1 MLVSIT
7 STEKM
12 PKTKSVNKIEELL
25 TLAHDVRINDL
36 AKSIELAEAAL
47 QLSREENLVALVAKC
62 LSQLSLYCMITGK
75 IEKSTAYSNEALIY
89 YESLGDE
96 KGIAN
101 VKYTIAGVHY
111 KTNNYHLGLIYFVD
125 ALKIFKKY
133 DDYFNQSRAEKSIG
147 TIYEYIGDDVNAYS
161 FYKRAIR
168 NAKLIHDTNLESNV
182 YNNLSGLL
190 LKAKRYKFA
199 MDLIERSIALKTASN
214 DVRGSAF
221 AYYGKGKV
229 YLKLN
234 DFENAYY
241 YLNLALEIHEK
252 MGDVMGVSMVCNKM
266 GQLYYNNDDFDNAL
280 FYANKGLGI
289 AKFQNIT
296 MINIK
301 LYKLFY
307 LVNKKLNNSALALEY
322 LELFDE
328 EKAAV
333 LNSQTINVIENY
345 DLLLKMKKLEQDA
358 QLEKERQELLNKK
371 NEDELN
377 AMRSR
382 QDFLSVMS
390 HEIRTPLNAITTIIP
405 LLNEQVSEE
414 GQSLIENLKFASNN
428 LINIVNDVL
437 NFSKLD
443 SNKEKLL
450 FTPVSIEKTTLNIV
464 NIYNKVAIDKG
475 ISLLLNIDID
485 SKSNYLIDE
494 TKYTQVLNNLISN
507 AIKFTDKGS
516 VKLNISKIKSDEKFD
531 YILFEI
537 IDTGE
542 GIKKENLKEIFVSFS
557 QIKPVLTRKQGGT
570 GLGLAIVKKILEL
583 FSSDIKVK
591 SQMGIGSTFYFKLKL
606 ERTTQKVPTMEQD
619 FTKLINKEV
628 LLVEDTAI
636 NAMLMKKLLQKWGIL
651 VDHVENGKLAVE
663 AVNLK
668 KYDIILMDIHMPE
681 MNGYEAT
688 KIIKSTQNLN
698 LNTPVLAL
706 TADTLTE
713 SEQDNITY
721 FNGVLWKPFEIDKL
735 YNALNKELK

>member
-1 MLVSIT
+1 MAT
-7 STEKM
+7 SELEK
-12 PKTKSVNKIEELL
+12 SIEELL
-25 TLAHDVRINDL
+25 LHAHEVRINNL
-36 AKSIELAEAAL
+36 AKSIDLGEKAL
-47 QLSREENLVALVAKC
+47 QLSRKENFLPLVAKC
-62 LSQLSLYCMITGK
+62 LSQLSLYYMITGK
-75 IEKSTAYSNEALIY
+75 IEKSIAYSNEALVY
-89 YESLGDE
+89 FEALKDE
-96 KGIAN
+96 MGIAH

-125 ALKIFKKY
+125 ALKIYKKY
-133 DDYFNQSRAEKSIG
+133 DDFFNQSRAEKSIG
-147 TIYEYIGDDVNAYS
+147 TIYEYIGDDVNAFS
-161 FYKRAIR
+161 FYKRAIK
-168 NAKLIHDTNLESNV
+168 NAKQIHDTNLESNV

-190 LKAKRYKFA
+190 LKSKKYKYA
-199 MDLIERSIALKTASN
+199 MDLIEKSIALKTESK

-234 DFENAYY
+234 DFENALYFFQK
-241 YLNLALEIHEK
+241 ALEIHKE

-266 GQLYYNNDDFDNAL
+266 GQLYYNYDDLDNAL
-280 FYANKGLGI
+280 FYANEGIKI

-307 LVNKKLNNSALALEY
+307 LIYKRLNNSELALKY
-322 LELFDE
+322 LELFDG

-358 QLEKERQELLNKK
+358 ELEKERQEILNKK
-371 NEDELN
+371 NDDELN
-377 AMRSR
+377 AMRAR

-405 LLNEQVSEE
+405 LLKEQVSEE

-443 SNKEKLL
+443 SKKEKLTL
-450 FTPVSIEKTTLNIV
+450 TPVSLEKITTNIV
-464 NIYNKVAIDKG
+464 NVYNKVAVDKG
-475 ISLLLNIDID
+475 ISLILNIEID
-485 SKSNYLIDE
+485 PKINYLLDE
-494 TKYTQVLNNLISN
+494 TKYTQILNNLISN

-516 VKLNISKIKSDEKFD
+516 VKVTITILKSYEKFD
-531 YILFEI
+531 YVLFEV

-542 GIKKENLKEIFVSFS
+542 GIKEENLKEIFVSFS

-583 FSSDIKVK
+583 VKSEIKVK
-591 SQMGIGSTFYFKLKL
+591 SQIGVGSTFYFKLKL
-606 ERTTQKVPTMEQD
+606 ERTELKTPVVFHD
-619 FTKLINKEV
+619 YTKLINKEI

-636 NAMLMKKLLQKWGIL
+636 NAMLMKKLLQKWGII

-663 AVNLK
+663 AVKAK
-668 KYDIILMDIHMPE
+668 KYDFILMDIHMPE

-688 KIIKSTQNLN
+688 KIIKTTENFNSK
-698 LNTPVLAL
+698 TPILAL

-713 SEQDNITY
+713 AEQDSITY

-735 YNALNKELK
+735 YIALNKALG

>member
-1 MLVSIT
+1 
-7 STEKM
+7 M
-12 PKTKSVNKIEELL
+12 PKTKSVYKIEELL
-25 TLAHDVRINDL
+25 MLAHDVRINDL
-36 AKSIELAEAAL
+36 AKSIELAEEAL
-47 QLSREENLVALVAKC
+47 HLSREENLIALVAKC

-75 IEKSTAYSNEALIY
+75 IDKSTTYSNEALIY

-161 FYKRAIR
+161 FYKRAIK
-168 NAKLIHDTNLESNV
+168 NAKLINDKNLESNV

-199 MDLIERSIALKTASN
+199 MDLIERSIALKIESN

-358 QLEKERQELLNKK
+358 QLEKDRQELLNKK

-382 QDFLSVMS
+382 QEFLSVMS

-450 FTPVSIEKTTLNIV
+450 FTPVSIEKTTFNIV
-464 NIYNKVAIDKG
+464 NIYNKVAVDKG

-494 TKYTQVLNNLISN
+494 TKYTQILNNLISN

-516 VKLNISKIKSDEKFD
+516 VKLNISKIRSDEKFD

-583 FSSDIKVK
+583 LNSDIKVK
-591 SQMGIGSTFYFKLKL
+591 SQIGIGSTFYFKLKL
-606 ERTTQKVPTMEQD
+606 ERTELKIPTMEQD

-636 NAMLMKKLLQKWGIL
+636 NAMLMKKLLQKWGVL

-688 KIIKSTQNLN
+688 KIIKSTHNLN
-698 LNTPVLAL
+698 SKTPVLAL

-713 SEQDNITY
+713 TDQDNITY
-721 FNGVLWKPFEIDKL
+721 FSGVLWKPFEIDKL

>member
-1 MLVSIT
+1 MSEPNNEI
-7 STEKM
+7 
-12 PKTKSVNKIEELL
+12 KINQLL
-25 TLAHDVRINDL
+25 KLAHEVRINDL
-36 AKSIELAEAAL
+36 AKSIELSEEAL
-47 QLSREENLVALVAKC
+47 LVAREDNLIGLLAKC
-62 LSQLSLYCMITGK
+62 LSQLALYCMITGK
-75 IEKSTAYSNEALIY
+75 IEKSTEYSTEALKY
-89 YESLGDE
+89 FESLEDE
-96 KGIAN
+96 LGIAN
-101 VKYTIAGVHY
+101 VKYTIAAVHY

-125 ALKIFKKY
+125 ALKIYKKH
-133 DDYFNQSRAEKSIG
+133 DDFFNQSRAEKSIG
-147 TIYEYIGDDVNAYS
+147 TIYEYIGDNVNAFS
-161 FYKRAIR
+161 FYKRAIK
-168 NAKLIHDTNLESNV
+168 NAKRIQDSNLESNV

-190 LKAKRYKFA
+190 LKVNRFKFA
-199 MDLIERSIALKTASN
+199 MDLIEKSIALKDKSK
-214 DVRGSAF
+214 DLRGSAF

-234 DFENAYY
+234 DFDNAIH
-241 YLNLALEIHEK
+241 YLNLALEIHQK
-252 MGDVMGVSMVCNKM
+252 MGDVMGISMTCNKI
-266 GQLYYNNDDFDNAL
+266 GQLYYNSNDFDNAL
-280 FYANKGLGI
+280 LFANKGLHI

-307 LVNKKLNNSALALEY
+307 LINKKLNNSALALEY

-333 LNSQTINVIENY
+333 LNAQTINVIENY

-358 QLEKERQELLNKK
+358 QLEKERQEILNKI

-405 LLNEQVSEE
+405 LLNEEVSEE
-414 GQSLIENLKFASNN
+414 GHSLIENLKFASNN

-450 FTPVSIEKTTLNIV
+450 FIPISLKKTTINVINV
-464 NIYNKVAIDKG
+464 YNKVAVDKG
-475 ISLLLNIDID
+475 ISLVLNIDID
-485 SKSNYLIDE
+485 AKTNHLLDE

-507 AIKFTDKGS
+507 ALKFTDRGS
-516 VKLNISKIKSDEKFD
+516 VKLNISTIKSSKKYD
-531 YILFEI
+531 YVLFEV

-542 GIKKENLKEIFVSFS
+542 GIKEENLNEIFVSFS

-583 FSSDIKVK
+583 VNSEIKVK
-591 SQMGIGSTFYFKLKL
+591 STLGVGSTFYFELKL
-606 ERTTQKVPTMEQD
+606 ERTELKIPNIIHD
-619 FTKLINKEV
+619 FTKLSNKQV

-636 NAMLMKKLLQKWGIL
+636 NAMLMKKLLHKWGVL
-651 VDHVENGKLAVE
+651 VDHVSNGKLAVE
-663 AVNLK
+663 AVGLK

-688 KIIKSTQNLN
+688 KIIKTSKNIN
-698 LNTPVLAL
+698 SVTPILAL

-713 SEQDNITY
+713 ADQDNVTY

-735 YNALNKELK
+735 YNALSKELQ

>member
-1 MLVSIT
+1 
-7 STEKM
+7 M
-12 PKTKSVNKIEELL
+12 PKSKSEEIIEELL
-25 TLAHDVRINDL
+25 MLAHKVRINNL
-36 AKSIELAEAAL
+36 SKSIELADEAL
-47 QLSREENLVALVAKC
+47 RLSRQENLIALVAKC

-89 YESLGDE
+89 YESLSDE
-96 KGIAN
+96 IGIAN

-125 ALKIFKKY
+125 ALKIYKKH
-133 DDYFNQSRAEKSIG
+133 DDFFNQSRAEKSIG
-147 TIYEYIGDDVNAYS
+147 TIYEYIGDDVNAFS
-161 FYKRAIR
+161 FYKRAIK
-168 NAKLIHDTNLESNV
+168 NAKLINDTNLESNV

-190 LKAKRYKFA
+190 LKAKKYRYA
-199 MDLIERSIALKTASN
+199 MDLIEKSIALKIESK
-214 DVRGSAF
+214 DVRGSAY

-234 DFENAYY
+234 DFNNAFYF
-241 YLNLALEIHEK
+241 LNLALEIHEE
-252 MGDVMGVSMVCNKM
+252 MGDVMGVSMVCNKL
-266 GQLYYNNDDFDNAL
+266 GQLYYNYDDFDKAM
-280 FYANKGLGI
+280 FFANKGLRI
-289 AKFQNIT
+289 AKVQNIT

-307 LVNKKLNNSALALEY
+307 LIYKKLDKSDSALQY

-358 QLEKERQELLNKK
+358 QLEKERQEILNKK

-390 HEIRTPLNAITTIIP
+390 HEIRTPLNAISTIIP
-405 LLNEQVSEE
+405 LLKEQVSEE

-443 SNKEKLL
+443 SKKEKLL
-450 FTPVSIEKTTLNIV
+450 LVPVSIEKTTTNIV
-464 NIYNKVAIDKG
+464 NVYNKVAVDKG
-475 ISLLLNIDID
+475 ISLILNIDID
-485 SKSNYLIDE
+485 TTTNHLLDE
-494 TKYTQVLNNLISN
+494 TKYTQILNNLISN

-516 VKLNISKIKSDEKFD
+516 VKLNISTIKSYEKFD

-542 GIKKENLKEIFVSFS
+542 GIKEENLNEIFVSFS

-583 FSSDIKVK
+583 VKSEIQVK
-591 SQMGIGSTFYFKLKL
+591 SQIGVGSTFYFKLKL
-606 ERTTQKVPTMEQD
+606 ERTELKTPNILHD
-619 FTKLINKEV
+619 YTKLINKEV

-651 VDHVENGKLAVE
+651 VDHVENGKLAVD
-663 AVNLK
+663 AVGQK

-688 KIIKSTQNLN
+688 KIIK
-698 LNTPVLAL
+698 NTENYNATTPILAL

-713 SEQDNITY
+713 AEQDSITY
-721 FNGVLWKPFEIDKL
+721 FNGILWKPFEIDKL
-735 YNALNKELK
+735 YIALNKELNLS